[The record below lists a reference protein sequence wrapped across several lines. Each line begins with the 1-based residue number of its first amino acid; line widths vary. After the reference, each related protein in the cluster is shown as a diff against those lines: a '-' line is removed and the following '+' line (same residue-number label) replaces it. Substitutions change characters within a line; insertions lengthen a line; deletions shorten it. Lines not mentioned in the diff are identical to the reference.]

1 VYFIREILPL
11 YVLGAVAFPFIHRAI
26 VRAFDDKE

>member
-1 VYFIREILPL
+1 MYFVREILPL

-26 VRAFDDKE
+26 VRYFEETE